1 MMHIMKDIDGRK
13 SMNIL
18 AVGDVVN
25 ESGLAFL
32 RKKLRGLQRLVGAD
46 FTVVNG
52 ENAAGTGI
60 LPRQADE
67 ILDAGAD
74 VVTLGNHAF
83 RRKEICP
90 YLDDSPYILRPLNL
104 APQVPGRG
112 WGEYDSPMGPVMVV
126 NLIGRCGMDFG
137 PDNPFLAVE
146 RLLKEHAPRF
156 VLIDFHAEA
165 TSEKLAMAYLLDG
178 RVSALW
184 GTHTHV
190 QTSDGAVFPKGTGYI
205 TDLGMTGPAV
215 SVLGVKAEQ
224 SIRMFMGDP
233 YVPFSGAPGPA
244 KLECAVFTLDDA
256 TGLCTEVRAL
266 RIEE

>member
-1 MMHIMKDIDGRK
+1 
-13 SMNIL
+13 MNIL
-18 AVGDVVN
+18 AIGDVVN
-25 ESGLAFL
+25 ESGLRFL
-32 RKKLRGLQRLVGAD
+32 RKKLLGLQKLTGAD

-67 ILDAGAD
+67 MLDAGAD
-74 VVTLGNHAF
+74 VITLGNHAF
-83 RRKEICP
+83 RRKEILP
-90 YLDDSPYILRPLNL
+90 YLDDCSRILRPLTL

-112 WGEYDSPMGPVMVV
+112 WALCETPAGPLLVV
-126 NLIGRCGMDFG
+126 NLIGRCDMDFG
-137 PDNPFLAVE
+137 PDNPFLAID
-146 RLLKEHAPRF
+146 RLLKEGKPSF
-156 VLIDFHAEA
+156 VLVDFHAEA
-165 TSEKLAMAYLLDG
+165 TSEKLAMAFHLDG

-190 QTSDGAVFPKGTGYI
+190 QTSDGGVFPKGTGYI
-205 TDLGMTGPAV
+205 TDLGMTGPAI
-215 SVLGVKAEQ
+215 SVLGVRPEQ
-224 SIRMFMGDP
+224 SVHMFLGDP
-233 YVPFSGAPGPA
+233 YAPFTGAEGPA

>member
-1 MMHIMKDIDGRK
+1 
-13 SMNIL
+13 
-18 AVGDVVN
+18 VGDVVN
-25 ESGLAFL
+25 ESGLGFL
-32 RKKLRGLQRLVGAD
+32 RKKLRGLQKLVGAD

-112 WGEYDSPMGPVMVV
+112 WGEYETPMGSVLVV

-137 PDNPFLAVE
+137 PDNPFLAIE
-146 RLLKEHAPRF
+146 KLLKERRARF
-156 VLIDFHAEA
+156 VLVDLHAEA
-165 TSEKLAMAYLLDG
+165 TSEKRALGFYLDG
-178 RVSALW
+178 RVSAVF

-190 QTSDGAVFPKGTGYI
+190 ATADEQLLPGGTAYI
-205 TDLGMTGPAV
+205 TDAGMTGV
-215 SVLGVKAEQ
+215 VHSVLGVTIESATEKMRTGLPVRFQQAE
-224 SIRMFMGDP
+224 
-233 YVPFSGAPGPA
+233 GAA
-244 KLECAVFTLDDA
+244 TLSCVLAEIDNA
-256 TGLCTEVRAL
+256 TGRAVS
-266 RIEE
+266 IERFLLS

>member
-1 MMHIMKDIDGRK
+1 MQA
-13 SMNIL
+13 NIL
-18 AVGDVVN
+18 AVGDVVGGA
-25 ESGLAFL
+25 GLKYL
-32 RKKLRGLQRLVGAD
+32 RKVLPELRREYDAA

-52 ENAAGTGI
+52 ENASDVGLT
-60 LPRQADE
+60 PDQAEDMFT
-67 ILDAGAD
+67 AGAD

-112 WGEYDSPMGPVMVV
+112 WGEYETPVGSVLVV

-137 PDNPFLAVE
+137 PDNPFLAIE

-233 YVPFSGAPGPA
+233 YVPFSGASGPA

>member
-1 MMHIMKDIDGRK
+1 
-13 SMNIL
+13 MNIL
-18 AVGDVVN
+18 AIGDVVN
-25 ESGLAFL
+25 ESGLGFL

-74 VVTLGNHAF
+74 VITLGNHAF
-83 RRKEICP
+83 RRKEINA
-90 YLDDSPYILRPLNL
+90 YLDDCDYILRPLNL

-112 WGEYDSPMGPVMVV
+112 WGEYETAAGTVMVV

-146 RLLKEHAPRF
+146 RLLKERSPRF
-156 VLIDFHAEA
+156 VLIDFHGEA
-165 TSEKLAMAYLLDG
+165 TSEKLAMAYFLDG
-178 RVSALW
+178 RVSAVW

-190 QTSDGAVFPKGTGYI
+190 QTSDGAVFPAGTGYI
-205 TDLGMTGPAV
+205 TDLGMTGPIA
-215 SVLGVKAEQ
+215 SVLGVRIQQSVESFLGGLPGRYQSADGPCKAQ
-224 SIRMFMGDP
+224 GC
-233 YVPFSGAPGPA
+233 
-244 KLECAVFTLDDA
+244 LFTLDSA
-256 TGLCTEVRAL
+256 TGLCTAVEPVDIR
-266 RIEE
+266 